1 MRAELRPPA
10 SNGSINRKRAVLG
23 RMLKLAYQHDRRA
36 RMPVL
41 RKLEESA
48 LRQGFFEAARCWPSS
63 SAS

>member
-1 MRAELRPPA
+1 
-10 SNGSINRKRAVLG
+10 
-23 RMLKLAYQHDRRA
+23 MLKLAYQHDRRA

-63 SAS
+63 SVS